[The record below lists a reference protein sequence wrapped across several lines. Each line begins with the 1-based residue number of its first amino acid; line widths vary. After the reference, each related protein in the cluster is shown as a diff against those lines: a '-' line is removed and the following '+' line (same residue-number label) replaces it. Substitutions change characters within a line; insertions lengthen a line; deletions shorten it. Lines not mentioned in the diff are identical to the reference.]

1 MSVHS
6 AYAGRGCTDDKP
18 AHDKPAHD
26 QAFDDQAFDD
36 QAFDDKAFDDKA
48 VGVTARCAPPIPDAT
63 GQFRHVDQQV
73 PLFEGFH
80 VPAVMLALRDWFRCV
95 VLPLGKRRAYCSA

>member
-18 AHDKPAHD
+18 AHDQP
-26 QAFDDQAFDD
+26 FDDQAFDD
-36 QAFDDKAFDDKA
+36 QAFDDQA

-80 VPAVMLALRDWFRCV
+80 VPAVMLALWGWFRCV

>member
-18 AHDKPAHD
+18 AHDKPAH
-26 QAFDDQAFDD
+26 DQAFDD

-80 VPAVMLALRDWFRCV
+80 VPAAMLALRGWFRCV